1 VGEPPFRSRRTFQGD
16 DFYENII
23 WGDEYKPMGKLE
35 PLPKG
40 DAKLAVK
47 FKYDEKPAAGIGF
60 TLALNGKYRSDI
72 ITSNADGIAEISLP
86 FGQWHLNRLEC
97 RKWPQQPQGD
107 FILVT
112 GGEEK
117 LGTIPFNQMFM
128 SWDQDGKTIALN
140 KDIKPAH
147 SLTIEI
153 RKRIKLLW
161 PLPNE
166 RKQNATIKDSV
177 IKWEPYPKATSYV
190 LKISKV
196 TREEPRTTT
205 FSPLI
210 YKQIDGQNSLSLSM
224 LPHVESDIGS
234 KEYSV
239 DIRAYGQDG
248 SFLSESEHSFSTL
261 FLTDN
266 NVLVEI
272 DDSEG
277 NTLEQAD
284 VESRF
289 VADKTLDAV
298 ALLIEKEMY
307 IDADKLLNGTDVSIL
322 PGRTAM
328 LKGYLNAVQGRCDAA
343 NTFFEKA
350 LNYGETCIPTKYQND
365 CRMKK

>member
-1 VGEPPFRSRRTFQGD
+1 
-16 DFYENII
+16 
-23 WGDEYKPMGKLE
+23 
-35 PLPKG
+35 
-40 DAKLAVK
+40 
-47 FKYDEKPAAGIGF
+47 
-60 TLALNGKYRSDI
+60 
-72 ITSNADGIAEISLP
+72 LP

-97 RKWPQQPQGD
+97 RKWPQQPPGE
-107 FILVT
+107 FILAT
-112 GGEEK
+112 GDEEK

-140 KDIKPAH
+140 KDIKPTH
-147 SLTIEI
+147 SLPIEI
-153 RKRIKLLW
+153 RKRIKLTW

-166 RKQNATIKDSV
+166 RKQSATVKDSV
-177 IKWEPYPKATSYV
+177 IRWESYPKATSYV
-190 LKISKV
+190 IKISKV

-210 YKQIDGQNSLSLSM
+210 YKQIDGQNSLSLSK
-224 LPHVESDIGS
+224 LPHVESEIGS

-239 DIRAYGQDG
+239 AIRAYGQDG

-289 VADKTLDAV
+289 VAGKTLDAAV
-298 ALLIEKEMY
+298 LLIDKKMY
-307 IDADKLLNGTDVSIL
+307 IEADKLLNGTDVSIL
-322 PGRTAM
+322 PGRTAL

-365 CRMKK
+365 CRIKKYSK